1 VAQVR
6 SGPPESV
13 RPGDLFQLDKWV
25 QPEEGILRVY
35 LPPKPPSLARIMAVA
50 KSVAELQLPGWV
62 EDPTVTPP
70 DFVMGWNG
78 SEWALTRNGPG
89 GEAILRL
96 GTEPD
101 TAQVRK
107 RLADSPSARFF
118 LMLPLPA
125 EVADQVRLGAGTA
138 LDAIVP
144 VNSLAGARYALEGRY
159 RDAGLE
165 FAWIAPSGSEE
176 ELQRMAMLPR
186 MPLRTKWLPLT
197 AGIDAPGGLAAQ
209 LEEYAVR
216 MARLRAWLE
225 LEPPQAD
232 TPFPYSLAFQ
242 ETTSKRVVTEGDMRR
257 GERYKLYLK
266 LDPDLLHRL
275 EQAGKKVPRQR
286 VYVFVIDS
294 DGTGTSLFP
303 GAQGNVE
310 NVFPPD
316 QTPPPAE
323 IPLSSRDYDLEIA
336 DPLGTDVYFMI
347 VSADVID
354 PMVLSF
360 EGVRG
365 GPEGKRGG
373 SLSRLLFGI
382 GSGRSRGSDQ
392 PPAPSQ
398 WSIEKRVI
406 RSVAK

>member
-1 VAQVR
+1 M
-6 SGPPESV
+6 
-13 RPGDLFQLDKWV
+13 

-78 SEWALTRNGPG
+78 SEWVLARNGPG
-89 GEAILRL
+89 GEVILRL

-101 TAQVRK
+101 TAQIRK

-125 EVADQVRLGAGTA
+125 EVAGQVRLGAGTA

-144 VNSLAGARYALEGRY
+144 VNSMAGARYALEGRY

-176 ELQRMAMLPR
+176 ELKRMAMLPR
-186 MPLRTKWLPLT
+186 MPLRTKWLTLT
-197 AGIDAPGGLAAQ
+197 AGIDAPRGLAAQ
-209 LEEYAVR
+209 VEEYAVR
-216 MARLRAWLE
+216 MARLRAWIE
-225 LEPPQAD
+225 LEPPQAE
-232 TPFPYSLAFQ
+232 YSLSRTVWRFRRHRRSAM
-242 ETTSKRVVTEGDMRR
+242 VTEGEMRR

-266 LDPDLLHRL
+266 SDPDLLQRL
-275 EQAGKKVPRQR
+275 EQAGKKAPRR
-286 VYVFVIDS
+286 YVYVFIIDS

-310 NVFPPD
+310 NLFPPD
-316 QTPPPAE
+316 QTPLPAE
-323 IPLSSRDYDLEIA
+323 IPLSSRDYDLEIS

-347 VSADVID
+347 VSAEIID
-354 PMVLSF
+354 PMLLSF
-360 EGVRG
+360 EGIRG
-365 GPEGKRGG
+365 GPEGIRGG
-373 SLSRLLFGI
+373 SLSRLLVGI
-382 GSGRSRGSDQ
+382 GSGRTRGGKQ